1 MVDLKIEN
9 LTKKYGETTAL
20 DKFSIDIES
29 GELMVLLGP
38 SGCGKTTAIRC
49 IAGLITPT
57 NGQIYL
63 GNKKINELSPND
75 RDVAMV
81 FQNYALYPHMSIRDN
96 ISFPLKMRKKSK
108 SYMQEKVIQMAELLG
123 IKDLLDRKPKEL
135 SGGQMQSGFRQSFG
149 KRTQVISNGRTS
161 K

>member
-20 DKFSIDIES
+20 DKFSIYIKS

-49 IAGLITPT
+49 IAGLIDPS

-63 GNKKINELSPND
+63 GNKKVNELSP
-75 RDVAMV
+75 
-81 FQNYALYPHMSIRDN
+81 
-96 ISFPLKMRKKSK
+96 
-108 SYMQEKVIQMAELLG
+108 
-123 IKDLLDRKPKEL
+123 KD
-135 SGGQMQSGFRQSFG
+135 
-149 KRTQVISNGRTS
+149 
-161 K
+161 